1 MSNTQKKILNPISHK
16 KINLGGPTHLKL
28 IEDGILDE
36 YGREEKRKHKK
47 KTTPYVY
54 STMAQVVNA
63 LIKDFVIEQD
73 EFIYTKK
80 MQQNLKNTLNEE
92 LVTLVA
98 LRTGHIAFED
108 LIGMGLKL
116 GEVAMILHYANL

>member
-1 MSNTQKKILNPISHK
+1 MSNTPKKITNPISFR
-16 KINLGGPTHLKL
+16 KINVGGPTHLKL

-36 YGREEKRKHKK
+36 YGRQEKRKQKK

-54 STMAQVVNA
+54 STMIQVINA
-63 LIKDFVIEQD
+63 LIKDFVEQD
-73 EFIYTKK
+73 EFIYTNKH
-80 MQQNLKNTLNEE
+80 QRNLKNTLNKE
-92 LVTLVA
+92 LVTLEA

-108 LIGMGLKL
+108 LTWMGLKL